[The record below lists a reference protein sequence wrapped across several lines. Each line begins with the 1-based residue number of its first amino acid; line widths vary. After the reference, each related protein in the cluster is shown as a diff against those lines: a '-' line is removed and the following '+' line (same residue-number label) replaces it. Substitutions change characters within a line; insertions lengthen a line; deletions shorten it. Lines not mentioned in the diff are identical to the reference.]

1 MNAFL
6 VKSSRVVQQVII
18 LSINFLSILQILI
31 DISFSYFFFIIF
43 FLLLFWLVFSL
54 RFGIPRHRRRI
65 EATWYTSRFA
75 NTVRSFFLNFF
86 FLQFHFRF
94 IHSSNKKVRS
104 IALMTRSQSRK
115 RSKSTTKKKEHTVCF
130 NCPLD
135 SDTLICILD
144 PPNF

>member
-31 DISFSYFFFIIF
+31 DISFSYFFYNF

-104 IALMTRSQSRK
+104 IVLMTRSQSRK
-115 RSKSTTKKKEHTVCF
+115 RSKSTTTTKRAYC
-130 NCPLD
+130 L
-135 SDTLICILD
+135 L
-144 PPNF
+144 